1 MQTICLIALEVRYRR
16 NLKPTFLGCAP
27 YLEVVADS
35 RGETHIAT
43 AKTQDVVGEF
53 ELLKQALYMVEH
65 LVERL
70 I

>member
-1 MQTICLIALEVRYRR
+1 MQTICLIALEVRYGR
-16 NLKPTFLGCAP
+16 NLKPTLLCGAP
-27 YLEVVADS
+27 YLEVVADG
-35 RGETHIAT
+35 RCEAHVTT

-70 I
+70 V